1 MLLLYTPKHEEID
14 SNGDKRKTST
24 YRNVYVC
31 INKAMYTLMKCND
44 VKRRQ
49 LIKSQTVCTLFHE
62 TVLYFCCYFEIRR
75 SYVLFYFLRSLYA
88 FSDFD
93 AADKL
98 FRYFYYTIAEWLL

>member
-62 TVLYFCCYFEIRR
+62 TVLYFFVILK
-75 SYVLFYFLRSLYA
+75 SGVLMFYFIS
-88 FSDFD
+88 FD
-93 AADKL
+93 H
-98 FRYFYYTIAEWLL
+98 YTPFPI